1 MSRPEAI
8 RNVRVLH
15 QKKFRAERG
24 CFLVQGRKLVA
35 EALASSLRVLSVYAT
50 ADAAEALADPRVMVL
65 PDQDLARMGTFESG
79 NEAVAVVGVPQR
91 AMPSAPGPRELMLAL
106 DGVNDP
112 GNLGT
117 VLRVA
122 DWFGVRSVLLGG
134 GSVDPFNP
142 KSVQASMGAILR
154 VAVFE
159 VDLPHALREL
169 AVKDVAIYL
178 AEMNGRDV
186 FDIALTT
193 PAVIVLGSESHGI
206 SDAVRRLGGGSITIP
221 RYGSSESL
229 NVAMAASAL
238 CMEFTRRLR
247 RP

>member
-8 RNVRVLH
+8 KNVRALH
-15 QKKFRAERG
+15 QKKFRAARG

-35 EALASSLRVLSVYAT
+35 EALGSDLRVLSAYAT
-50 ADAAEALADPRVMVL
+50 ADAAEELADARVTVL
-65 PDQDLARMGTFESG
+65 PGQDLARMGTFESG
-79 NEAVAVVGVPQR
+79 NEAVAVVAVPR
-91 AMPSAPGPRELMLAL
+91 SVLPTALGPRELALAL

-122 DWFGVRSVLLGG
+122 DWFGVKHVLLGA
-134 GSVDPFNP
+134 GSVEPYNP
-142 KSVQASMGAILR
+142 KCVQASMGAILR
-154 VAVFE
+154 VAVHE
-159 VDLPHALREL
+159 VDLPDALRHL
-169 AVKDVAIYL
+169 SKAGAAIFF
-178 AEMNGRDV
+178 AEMDGHDV
-186 FDIALTT
+186 FEAAMAP

-206 SDAVRRLGGGSITIP
+206 SGSVHRVGGTSITIP
-221 RYGSSESL
+221 RYGGSESL

-238 CMEFTRRLR
+238 CMEFSRRQR